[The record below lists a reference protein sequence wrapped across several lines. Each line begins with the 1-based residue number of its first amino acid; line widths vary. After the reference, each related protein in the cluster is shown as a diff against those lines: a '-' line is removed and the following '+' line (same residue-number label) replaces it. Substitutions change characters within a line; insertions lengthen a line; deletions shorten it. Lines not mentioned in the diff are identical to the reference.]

1 MRLWLF
7 IGLCFIAGHALADVY
22 AFVGFNQ
29 MRVSVEGKGAQEEDR
44 GAILGLG
51 YRFTPRLAAEI
62 SYADGHV
69 VQGQTVVTEWR
80 SRGLGI
86 VAVGTMPLRGGFAAV
101 GRAGV
106 HGVEGR
112 WHQRLVSAP
121 INTTLEEIRWSGW
134 APRGAVQGRRTPRG
148 PRHGRD
154 DGRRRRAGGLA
165 LAVRHGL
172 DLFLRPS
179 DARNDAGRIRG

>member
-29 MRVSVEGKGAQEEDR
+29 VRVSVEGKGAQEEDR

-121 INTTLEEIRWSGW
+121 INTTLEQIRWSGW
-134 APRGAVQGRRTPRG
+134 APSLGLGVQYRVDE
-148 PRHGRD
+148 RH
-154 DGRRRRAGGLA
+154 
-165 LAVRHGL
+165 AVRAMAEMTGGVDGL
-172 DLFLRPS
+172 EDSRSLSVTALIFF
-179 DARNDAGRIRG
+179 